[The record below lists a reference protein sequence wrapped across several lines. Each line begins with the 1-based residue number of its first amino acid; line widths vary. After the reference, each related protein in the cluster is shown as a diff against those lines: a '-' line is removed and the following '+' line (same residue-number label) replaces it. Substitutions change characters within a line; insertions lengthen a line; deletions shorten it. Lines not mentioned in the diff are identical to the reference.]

1 MILTGVVRLGRDA
14 EPKVTANGTPV
25 VSFSGAYNYG
35 RKGEDGNRPSQW
47 VAFEFFGQRAEKI
60 SQYLTKGSQ
69 VWVAASNVRVREYTK
84 KDGTV
89 GVALEATVQDL
100 DLVGSRSASDAQPAE
115 VRKPAPVTKARFDQ
129 IEDDLP
135 F

>member
-1 MILTGVVRLGRDA
+1 MELRQEGD
-14 EPKVTANGTPV
+14 
-25 VSFSGAYNYG
+25 
-35 RKGEDGNRPSQW
+35 DGNRPSQW
-47 VAFEFFGQRAEKI
+47 VALEFFGQRAEKI

-69 VWVAASNVRVREYTK
+69 VWVAASNVRVREFTK

-89 GVALEATVQDL
+89 GTALEATVQEL
-100 DLVGSRSASDAQPAE
+100 DLIGSKQSAESQPE

>member
-1 MILTGVVRLGRDA
+1 MIRTGVVRLGRDA
-14 EPKVTANGTPV
+14 EANVTPKGTPV
-25 VSFSGAYNYG
+25 VSFSAAFNYG

-47 VAFEFFGQRAEKI
+47 VTFEFFGERAEKVAP
-60 SQYLTKGSQ
+60 YLTKGAQ
-69 VWVAASNVRVREYTK
+69 VWVAASNVRVREFTK
-84 KDGTV
+84 KDGSV
-89 GVALEATVQDL
+89 GTALEATVQEL
-100 DLVGSRSASDAQPAE
+100 DLVGSRTASDAQPAE

>member
-14 EPKVTANGTPV
+14 ESKVTPKGTPV

-47 VAFEFFGQRAEKI
+47 VTFEFFGERAEKVAP
-60 SQYLTKGSQ
+60 YLTKGGQ
-69 VWVAASNVRVREYTK
+69 VWVAASNVRVREFTK

-89 GVALEATVQDL
+89 GNTLEATVQDL
-100 DLVGSRSASDAQPAE
+100 DLVGSRSAGDAQPAE
-115 VRKPAPVTKARFDQ
+115 VRKPVTKARFDEL
-129 IEDDLP
+129 EDSLP